1 MTIKIDVSRMRMRR
15 SPKGLHHMKMTSL
28 FSESPRATAVQDL
41 SSARLKS
48 ERLER
53 HLRLGGVV
61 MGVFSLV
68 LAGGVMRL
76 APAYLTAVTLV
87 LAGLCCMMA
96 FALHHVHTLV
106 QELLMMETRVRTQA
120 SRHAQR
126 AHLTEAGIYNS
137 QPSLLPHAT
146 SSDAPFQGQPAPSQ
160 LAQSR
165 SSHPRVSQSREGLQL
180 VRRCVSNQPVLGSA
194 SHAVMSLEDPHMTR
208 IFLG

>member
-1 MTIKIDVSRMRMRR
+1 
-15 SPKGLHHMKMTSL
+15 MKMTSL

-41 SSARLKS
+41 SSARQKS

-53 HLRLGGVV
+53 HLRMGGVV
-61 MGVFSLV
+61 MGIFSLV

-106 QELLMMETRVRTQA
+106 QELLAMETRVRTQ
-120 SRHAQR
+120 SPRHAQR

-146 SSDAPFQGQPAPSQ
+146 SADAHRQGQLVPSQ
-160 LAQSR
+160 GAQSR
-165 SSHPRVSQSREGLQL
+165 VSHPRASHPRVSQSREGLQQ
-180 VRRCVSNQPVLGSA
+180 VRRCVSNQAVIGSA
-194 SHAVMSLEDPHMTR
+194 SHAVMSLEDPHLTR